1 MPEQTPLDILNQ
13 RIPSQAAETK
23 PPDGKYW
30 YINPVTGKVI
40 EQPVSAEEMQQIVTA
55 GYSKAVCK
63 VGGAWVKPSVAGF
76 SLPTTAT
83 VTIAPPPPP
92 PPETDPEPAPAPSQT
107 TVAVT
112 SAPTPAPAPS
122 QTAVAVAAAQPAESD
137 LPTIIKDTSAADLVM
152 AAVMDINS
160 GKAPVCEDVAAQYRA
175 VSSGFAPTHKFPTVS
190 LKKEQ
195 WQPYVPKGES
205 VNPILPVGNQ
215 PFVGVLLG
223 VRHAAIGWRGAPPA
237 AGDDALPP
245 LWKYA
250 IPTVHSLMLSPGM
263 TFPPRNEEDKEKA
276 PHIIHQEMVIDHL
289 LCASNVQFENDDGRA
304 RFDEVG
310 RMACETEFLFWRRV
324 DKSEGFFLLLVPG
337 YSAYEDMQE
346 SLETLSNAIG
356 NAAYKVSLAINTRV
370 NKRIIKIDPNSRK
383 AKWTVASASLAAV
396 DDPMHAAFKQ
406 CWGDPNMKVGMANM
420 LANFHAAQ
428 DFNGMSLLEIAAL
441 HARYRPLLKRK

>member
-13 RIPSQAAETK
+13 RIPSPAAETK

-63 VGGAWVKPSVAGF
+63 VGGAWVKAGVAGF
-76 SLPTTAT
+76 SLPATAT
-83 VTIAPPPPP
+83 VTVVPPPPP
-92 PPETDPEPAPAPSQT
+92 PPETDPEPTQ
-107 TVAVT
+107 VT
-112 SAPTPAPAPS
+112 MTAAPAPAPA
-122 QTAVAVAAAQPAESD
+122 QTAVAAAPAPNQTAVATAESD
-137 LPTIIKDTSAADLVM
+137 LPTIIKDSSAADAVM
-152 AAVMDINS
+152 AAVMRINT
-160 GKAPVCEDVAAQYRA
+160 GTAPVCEDVAAQYRA

-195 WQPYVPKGES
+195 WQPYVPKGEA

-245 LWKYA
+245 VWKYA
-250 IPTVHSLMLSPGM
+250 IPTVHSLILSPGM
-263 TFPPRNEEDKEKA
+263 TFPPRNAEDATKA

-346 SLETLSNAIG
+346 ALETLSNAIG
-356 NAAYKVSLAINTRV
+356 NAAYKVSLELNTRV

-383 AKWTVASASLAAV
+383 AKWTVASAAMVAV

-406 CWGDPNMKVGMANM
+406 CWSDPTMKVGMANM

-428 DFNGMSLLEIAAL
+428 DFNGLTLPEIAAL
-441 HARYRPLLKRK
+441 HDRYRPLLKRK